1 MNPNNL
7 LKIDMT
13 PGQTVLSLTLAFAL
27 AFVWAT
33 VYRKTHSGVAYSRS
47 FFMSLILIAPIVAMI
62 MMAIGSNVALSL
74 GLVGSL
80 SVIRFRTVIKDTK
93 DMTFLFFAVGIG
105 LCAGA
110 NAWLLA
116 VIATAMISIVTI
128 MVPRVSYTRAAS
140 SDYILVFRSHDKEPW
155 NTLPAEATNLVTW
168 KQLRGATDAD
178 HGEEFEYTYNVRL
191 DRKASPESV
200 VKEFTRNGNLSRVTL
215 IAPENHLD
223 L

>member
-1 MNPNNL
+1 MNPQNV
-7 LKIDMT
+7 LKIDLT
-13 PGQTVLSLTLAFAL
+13 PGHMLLNLSLAFAL

-47 FFMSLILIAPIVAMI
+47 FFLALILVAPIVSMI

-93 DMTFLFFAVGIG
+93 DMVFLFFAVALG

-110 NAWLLA
+110 NAWMLA
-116 VIATAMISIVTI
+116 TI
-128 MVPRVSYTRAAS
+128 GTFMVSLVAVLIPRVSYTRAAA
-140 SDYILVFRSHDKEPW
+140 SDYILVFRSSLQDPW
-155 NTLPAEATNLVTW
+155 KALPEDTQGMVTW

-178 HGEEFEYTYNVRL
+178 HGTEFEYTYNVRFAA
-191 DRKASPESV
+191 KANPETL
-200 VKEFTRNGNLSRVTL
+200 VKEISKNENISRVTL

>member
-1 MNPNNL
+1 MNPQNV
-7 LKIDMT
+7 LKIDLT
-13 PGQTVLSLTLAFAL
+13 PGHMLINLGMAMAL

-47 FFMSLILIAPIVAMI
+47 FFLALILVSPIVAMV

-93 DMTFLFFAVGIG
+93 DMVFLFFAVALG
-105 LCAGA
+105 LCSGA
-110 NAWLLA
+110 NAWML
-116 VIATAMISIVTI
+116 AMIGTV
-128 MVPRVSYTRAAS
+128 MVSLVAVLIPQVSYTRAAA
-140 SDYILVFRSHDKEPW
+140 SDYILVFRSTLKEPW
-155 NTLPAEATNLVTW
+155 TAMSEAAQNMVTW

-178 HGEEFEYTYNVRL
+178 HGSVFEFTYNVRL
-191 DRKASPESV
+191 GSKTSPEAV
-200 VKEFTRNGNLSRVTL
+200 VNEISKNENVSRVTL

>member
-1 MNPNNL
+1 MNPQNV
-7 LKIDMT
+7 LKIDLT
-13 PGQTVLSLTLAFAL
+13 PGHMLLNLSLAFAL

-47 FFMSLILIAPIVAMI
+47 FFLALILVAPIVAMV

-93 DMTFLFFAVGIG
+93 DMVFLFFAVALG
-105 LCAGA
+105 LCSGA
-110 NAWLLA
+110 NAWMLA
-116 VIATAMISIVTI
+116 MVGTVMVSFVTI
-128 MVPRVSYTRAAS
+128 LIPRVSYTRAAS
-140 SDYILVFRSHDKEPW
+140 SDYILVFRSSLKEPW
-155 NTLPAEATNLVTW
+155 KALSEEAQGLVTW
-168 KQLRGATDAD
+168 RQLRGATDAD
-178 HGEEFEYTYNVRL
+178 HGTMFEYTYNVRL
-191 DRKASPESV
+191 DSKASPEAV
-200 VKEFTRNGNLSRVTL
+200 VKELSRTENISRVTL